1 MSAPEPALPDRTA
14 GRPAERPSDLHA
26 TLDALATESVDPA
39 LADLDTRSTLDL
51 VRLMSA
57 GDQRAL
63 DAVAACA
70 EPIAHAVDGIADRLA
85 RGGRLFYVG
94 AGTPG
99 RLGVLD
105 ASEIPP
111 TFGADPSLVQG
122 VIAGGDEAVFRSIEA
137 AEDDADQGAA
147 DLVGRDIGPDD
158 AVVGISASGRT
169 PYVIGALRAAREVG
183 ALAIAVAN
191 NEGSQAAAAA
201 DITIEAVVG
210 PEFISGSTRLRSGT
224 AQKLVLNQLST
235 LTMVRLG
242 KTFGNL
248 MVDVQASND
257 KLRAR
262 AERLVVQA
270 SGGTVDDAR
279 SVLADADG
287 HVKTAIL
294 MRLRGIDAPAARDLL
309 ERHHGHLRAAV
320 DSATPTG
327 TAARPVT
334 PSA

>member
-1 MSAPEPALPDRTA
+1 MTAPLSTPGTTSPA
-14 GRPAERPSDLHA
+14 GDLHT
-26 TLDALATESVDPA
+26 TLDGLATESVDPE
-39 LADLDTRSTLDL
+39 LTDLDTRSTVDL
-51 VRLMSA
+51 VRLMAA

-70 EPIAHAVDGIADRLA
+70 EPIAQAVDEIAARLR
-85 RGGRLFYVG
+85 RGGRLLYVG

-122 VIAGGDEAVFRSIEA
+122 VIAGGTEAVFRSIEA
-137 AEDDADQGAA
+137 AEDDAGQGAA
-147 DLVGRDIGPDD
+147 DLTALAIGADD

-169 PYVIGALRAAREVG
+169 PYVVG
-183 ALAIAVAN
+183 ALQAARDAGALTIAVVN
-191 NEGSQAAAAA
+191 NTGSPTAATA
-201 DITIEAVVG
+201 DIAIEAVVG

-242 KTFGNL
+242 KTFGTL
-248 MVDVQASND
+248 MVDVQASNE

-262 AERLVVQA
+262 AERLVMQT
-270 SGGTVDDAR
+270 GGCSLEDAR
-279 SVLADADG
+279 DVLARAHG
-287 HVKTAIL
+287 HVKTAVV
-294 MRLRGIDAPAARDLL
+294 MQVRGLDEPAARTLL
-309 ERHHGHLRAAV
+309 DQHEGHLRAAL
-320 DSATPTG
+320 DASLSPRG
-327 TAARPVT
+327 
-334 PSA
+334 